1 MMDLIKKLITASA
14 DRREIRKFAIPVA
27 VVLLAIGLFALWREK
42 SFAWPLVGVSGFLVA
57 AAYLLPVILR
67 PLYVPWMLLA
77 AVLGWVMTRV
87 LLTVT
92 FFVMITP
99 IGIIRRLFGSDSLKR
114 KFPGEGD
121 SYWEPWEEPE
131 GGHTRHYKPF

>member
-1 MMDLIKKLITASA
+1 MMDLIKKLIAASA

-77 AVLGWVMTRV
+77 AGTGLGDDQGPAHGD
-87 LLTVT
+87 LLL
-92 FFVMITP
+92 MITP
-99 IGIIRRLFGSDSLKR
+99 IGIIRRLFGNDSLKR
-114 KFPGEGD
+114 KFPGQGD